1 MLGWWSLVR
10 FTHVVSAMVWVGG
23 QLTISAMVLPVV
35 RRLLSPQDRLPV
47 LSGVGRRFGLFTVV
61 AFLPLQVG
69 TGILLAWHKGITLS
83 SLAEPGY
90 GRTLAAKLI
99 AFALVLAAA
108 GGHGWAMGSTRQAL
122 ARSLAIATLVGS
134 LAIVLLATA
143 LPQS

>member
-1 MLGWWSLVR
+1 MLGWWSFIR
-10 FTHVVSAMVWVGG
+10 FVHVVSAMTWVGG

-35 RRLLSPQDRLPV
+35 RRVLSVEDRLPV
-47 LSGVGRRFGLFTVV
+47 LTGVGRRFGMFTVV

-69 TGILLAWHKGITLS
+69 TGILLAWHKGITLP

-90 GRTLAAKLI
+90 GRTLAAKLV
-99 AFALVLAAA
+99 AFALVMVAA
-108 GGHGWAMGSTRQAL
+108 GGHGWAMGTTRKAL

>member
-1 MLGWWSLVR
+1 MLGWWSLLR
-10 FTHVVSAMVWVGG
+10 FVHVVSAMTWVGG
-23 QLTISAMVLPVV
+23 QVTISAMVLPVV
-35 RRLLSPQDRLPV
+35 RRVLSLEHRRPV
-47 LSGVGRRFGLFTVV
+47 LSGVGRRFGMFTVV

-90 GRTLAAKLI
+90 GRTLAAKLV
-99 AFALVLAAA
+99 AFALVMVAA
-108 GGHGWAMGSTRQAL
+108 GGHGWAMGTTRQTL

>member
-1 MLGWWSLVR
+1 MLGWWSFVR
-10 FTHVVSAMVWVGG
+10 FLHVVSAMTWVGG

-35 RRLLSPQDRLPV
+35 RRLLSVEDRRPV
-47 LSGVGRRFGLFTVV
+47 LTAVGRRFGMFTVV

-69 TGILLAWHKGITLS
+69 TGILLAWHKGVTLS

-90 GRTLAAKLI
+90 GRTLAAKLV
-99 AFALVLAAA
+99 AFALVMVAAA
-108 GGHGWAMGSTRQAL
+108 GHGYAMGTTRQGL

>member
-1 MLGWWSLVR
+1 MIDWWSFVR
-10 FTHVVSAMVWVGG
+10 FLHVVSAMTWVGG

-35 RRLLSPQDRLPV
+35 RRLLSVEDRRPV
-47 LSGVGRRFGLFTVV
+47 LTGVGRRFGMFTVV

-69 TGILLAWHKGITLS
+69 TGILLAWHKGVTLS
-83 SLAEPGY
+83 SLADPGY
-90 GRTLAAKLI
+90 GRTLAAKLV
-99 AFALVLAAA
+99 AFALVMVAA
-108 GGHGWAMGSTRQAL
+108 GGHGWAMGTARQGL

>member
-10 FTHVVSAMVWVGG
+10 FIHVVSAMVWVGG

-47 LSGVGRRFGLFTVV
+47 LTGVGRRFGLFTVV

-69 TGILLAWHKGITLS
+69 TGILLAWHKGVTLS

-90 GRTLAAKLI
+90 GRTLAAKLV
-99 AFALVLAAA
+99 AFALVMVAA
-108 GGHGWAMGSTRQAL
+108 GGHGYAMGTTRQAL

>member
-1 MLGWWSLVR
+1 MLGWWSFVR
-10 FTHVVSAMVWVGG
+10 FLHVVSAMTWVGG

-35 RRLLSPQDRLPV
+35 RRLLSVEDRRPV
-47 LSGVGRRFGLFTVV
+47 LTGVGRRFGMFTVV

-69 TGILLAWHKGITLS
+69 TGILLAWHKGVTLW
-83 SLAEPGY
+83 SLADPGY
-90 GRTLAAKLI
+90 GRTLAAKLV
-99 AFALVLAAA
+99 AFALVMVAA
-108 GGHGWAMGSTRQAL
+108 GGHGWAMGTARQGL

>member
-10 FTHVVSAMVWVGG
+10 FVHVVSAMTWVGG

-35 RRLLSPQDRLPV
+35 RRLLSDQERRPV
-47 LSGVGRRFGLFTVV
+47 LSAVGRRFGLFTVV

-69 TGILLAWHKGITLS
+69 TGILLACHKGVTFA
-83 SLAEPGY
+83 SLADPGY
-90 GRTLAAKLI
+90 GRTLAAKLV
-99 AFALVLAAA
+99 AFALVMAAA
-108 GGHGWAMGSTRQAL
+108 GAHGWATGTRRQTL